1 MTGPGRPLPEL
12 NAVFERM
19 LDRALRL
26 EQVAEAIG
34 GGVGPLGCEELRD
47 RALRARA
54 AIVAFAD
61 IEYRAY
67 LEALAAA
74 REGGPPATG
83 PPDAAAKP
91 SVLPVLL
98 WRVPAVTGLV
108 LLLSGFAARCYGGR
122 PHAGVGLVAA
132 GLLVAAIAVGA
143 AVGDAVRV
151 SVAAARGRTEAER
164 DTPPDATGARQTWEL
179 ALLERGMV
187 PFLLGRIEEERM
199 AQRGERVAR

>member
-19 LDRALRL
+19 LDRALGL

-67 LEALAAA
+67 LEALAAV

-83 PPDAAAKP
+83 PPDAEAEP
-91 SVLPVLL
+91 PVLL
-98 WRVPAVTGLV
+98 RRVPAATGLV

-151 SVAAARGRTEAER
+151 SVAAARGRTEAEC

>member
-34 GGVGPLGCEELRD
+34 GGVGSLSCEELRD

-91 SVLPVLL
+91 SVLPLL
-98 WRVPAVTGLV
+98 LRRVPAVTGLV

-151 SVAAARGRTEAER
+151 SVAAARGRTEAEC